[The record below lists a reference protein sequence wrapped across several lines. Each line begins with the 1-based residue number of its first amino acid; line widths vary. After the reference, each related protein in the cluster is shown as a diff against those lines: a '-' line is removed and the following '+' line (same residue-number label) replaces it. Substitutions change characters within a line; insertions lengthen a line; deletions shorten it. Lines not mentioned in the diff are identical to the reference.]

1 VVNHAR
7 FWQEVTL
14 LRLRGLPV
22 DRQAL
27 GAENGWPPP
36 GDPADEQAWQAV
48 CERAVAVNKEL
59 ATAIAWLTDEELAQP
74 YAPEQVSRW
83 QIIQGVIAHNS
94 YHACE
99 IISVRHILGLWLERT

>member
-1 VVNHAR
+1 MVNHAR

-27 GAENGWPPP
+27 GTENGWPPP
-36 GDPADEQAWQAV
+36 GDPADEQAWQAA

-59 ATAIAWLTDEELAQP
+59 ATAIAGLTDEELAQP